1 MDHLFPYPK
10 MGSSFLEILQDPLT
24 RKLVGHKV
32 SLEEDA
38 LPFMLGLTTRFEF
51 LLRNPVTHHSFLK
64 IGYSALE
71 AFLQSNCTGPPLDFN
86 SEEIIIPKLYRRED
100 GSLAELKKQ
109 LLQSLA
115 VDGTTVYALAPNIE
129 LFWLAKVIMSNAV
142 LAEEGFN
149 GRRARIRVNFIH
161 QKLLLEKSDLLQAQ
175 ISTDVEVL
183 EQQLTSRLKFRA
195 HAAEEYFVEFLLER
209 AAICTY
215 YGDEEVARRSL
226 AHAAKIRDFQFAL
239 TGVLGKRTKFQDT
252 EVSQLIVLAK
262 SRDFEP
268 EPYSSQK
275 SSPADGGSSHT
286 SNSAANSR
294 PTTLAPT
301 SVPAGPT
308 NVPLNDDTLLEAIS
322 FKQTSVDKSA
332 IPTVSSASSLPP
344 ALASLDP
351 AHQPLLFPVDSIILL
366 AMASSISNTSPADGL
381 TREETLPYATRV
393 LEGGSSNWQV
403 YSQALLVRSRIEGY
417 RSRTA
422 ERGLLQLQALVDQVI
437 AETTSSNPQS
447 VQDSPGNDPTTTTT
461 TAHQPTSFLPRP
473 KSAESATP
481 AERLRYI
488 YQLSPPLRWELE
500 SELAARWVSLGG
512 LKTALEIYERLEMF
526 AEVAL
531 CLAGTER
538 EAEAVRVIRTLLFEP
553 SEQKTNAKAEA
564 DIGRDVPY
572 TGPERIVLPADAP
585 RLLCI
590 LGDLEDEPSHYERAW
605 TVSKGRYARA
615 QRSLGRYWAKR
626 KQYTRAA
633 EAYSKSLEVNKLN
646 ARTWFALG
654 CVQLELQD
662 WAGAVESFSKTV
674 QLETEDAEALS
685 NLAAALLRLPAEGDD
700 KHVESDSGEAAA
712 EEPDDVVEGAREL
725 SLTDA
730 EANAGEDDVDT
741 RTTKPDPYKNTRDAL
756 SALRRAAQLKR
767 DNVKIWDNY
776 LTVAASLPPP
786 WTPWSEIILAQKRV
800 IELCGKTKG
809 ESSVDEK
816 IVGVLVAYVT
826 SEFDYPTAAELERE
840 AVEAQPHGGAITS
853 IAAKEAALPTA
864 TLRPG
869 SVPRELIDL
878 MENYVMPLITTSSD
892 LWLSV
897 ARLATWR
904 KRPLVALEAN
914 EKAWRAAT
922 SQPGVYER
930 DEASWEAAVVATEA
944 LVKAYEGLVGEERE
958 RTGGKVIDGDWKF
971 KARSAV
977 RSVLRKGR
985 EVWGDSDGF
994 RRLENI
1000 METLKGLA

>member
-24 RKLVGHKV
+24 RKLVGHEV

-38 LPFMLGLTTRFEF
+38 LPFMLGVTTRLEF
-51 LLRNPVTHHSFLK
+51 LLRNPAAHLSFLK

-86 SEEIIIPKLYRRED
+86 TEEVIIPKVYRRED
-100 GSLAELKKQ
+100 SSLAELKKQ
-109 LLQSLA
+109 LQQSLA
-115 VDGTTVYALAPNIE
+115 VDGTTIYALTPNVE
-129 LFWLAKVIMSNAV
+129 LFWLAKLIMSNAV

-175 ISTDVEVL
+175 IHADAEIL
-183 EQQLTSRLKFRA
+183 EQQLTSRLKFHA
-195 HAAEEYFVEFLLER
+195 HAAEEFFVEFLLER

-215 YGDEEVARRSL
+215 YGDEEMARLSL
-226 AHAAKIRDFQFAL
+226 TQAAKIRDFQFAL
-239 TGVLGKRTKFQDT
+239 TGALGKRTKFQET
-252 EVSQLIVLAK
+252 ELSQLVVLAK

-268 EPYSSQK
+268 EPYSSRK
-275 SSPADGGSSHT
+275 SSRADGMDPHKPS
-286 SNSAANSR
+286 SAANSR
-294 PTTLAPT
+294 PTTPTPT

-308 NVPLNDDTLLEAIS
+308 NIPLNDDTLLEAIS
-322 FKQTSVDKSA
+322 FKQTSVDKSTT
-332 IPTVSSASSLPP
+332 PTVLNASSLPP
-344 ALASLDP
+344 ALTSLDP
-351 AHQPLLFPVDSIILL
+351 ANQPLLFPVDSIILL
-366 AMASSISNTSPADGL
+366 AIASSISNTSPADGL

-437 AETTSSNPQS
+437 AETTSSSPPQ
-447 VQDSPGNDPTTTTT
+447 VQESPGNDSTN
-461 TAHQPTSFLPRP
+461 QSSSFLPRP

-481 AERLRYI
+481 ADRLMYI

-538 EAEAVRVIRTLLFEP
+538 EGEAIKVIRKLLFEP
-553 SEQKTNAKAEA
+553 SEQRTDVKAEA
-564 DIGRDVPY
+564 DGGGGVLY
-572 TGPERIVLPADAP
+572 TGPERMVLPADAP
-585 RLLCI
+585 RLFCI
-590 LGDLEDEPSHYERAW
+590 LGDLEDEPGHYERAW
-605 TVSKGRYARA
+605 TVSNGRYARA
-615 QRSLGRYWAKR
+615 QRSLGRYWVKR
-626 KQYTRAA
+626 KQYTHAA
-633 EAYSKSLEVNKLN
+633 DAYSRSLEVNKLN
-646 ARTWFALG
+646 ASTWFALG

-662 WAGAVESFSKTV
+662 WAGAVESFSRTV
-674 QLETEDAEALS
+674 QLDTEDAEALS

-700 KHVESDSGEAAA
+700 EDVDANSDEVAV
-712 EEPDDVVEGAREL
+712 EEPDDMVEEAKEL
-725 SLTDA
+725 RLDDTEADA
-730 EANAGEDDVDT
+730 NEDGVDT
-741 RTTKPDPYKNTRDAL
+741 QTIKPDPYKNTRDAL

-767 DNVKIWDNY
+767 DNARIWDNY

-800 IELCGKTKG
+800 IELRGKTKG
-809 ESSVDEK
+809 ESAVDEK

-826 SEFDYPTAAELERE
+826 SEFDYPQAAELEGE
-840 AVEAQPHGGAITS
+840 TLEAQPHGGTTTGIGA
-853 IAAKEAALPTA
+853 EEGALPTA
-864 TLRPG
+864 ILRPG

-878 MENYVMPLITTSSD
+878 VENFVVPLITTSPD

-897 ARLATWR
+897 ARLARWR
-904 KRPLVALEAN
+904 KRPLAALEAN
-914 EKAWRAAT
+914 EKAWRAVT
-922 SQPGVYER
+922 GQPGVYEK
-930 DEASWEAAVVATEA
+930 DEASWEAVVVATKA
-944 LVKAYEGLVGEERE
+944 LVKAYETLAGEERE
-958 RTGGKVIDGDWKF
+958 RTGGKVIDGDWRF

-977 RSVLRKGR
+977 RGVLGKGR
-985 EVWGDSDGF
+985 EMWGDSDGF
-994 RRLENI
+994 RRLESI
-1000 METLKGLA
+1000 METLKA

>member
-24 RKLVGHKV
+24 RKLVGHEI

-38 LPFMLGLTTRFEF
+38 LPFMLGVATRLEF
-51 LLRNPVTHHSFLK
+51 LLRNPAAHLSFLK

-86 SEEIIIPKLYRRED
+86 SEEVIIPKLYRREN

-115 VDGTTVYALAPNIE
+115 VDGTTVYALTPNVE
-129 LFWLAKVIMSNAV
+129 LFWLAKVIMSNTV

-175 ISTDVEVL
+175 IYADAEIL
-183 EQQLTSRLKFRA
+183 EQQLTSRLKFHA
-195 HAAEEYFVEFLLER
+195 HAAEEHFVEFLLER

-215 YGDEEVARRSL
+215 YGDEEVARLSL
-226 AHAAKIRDFQFAL
+226 AHAAKTRDFRFAL
-239 TGVLGKRTKFQDT
+239 TGALGKRTKFQDT
-252 EVSQLIVLAK
+252 DLSQLIVLAK

-268 EPYSSQK
+268 EPYSSRK
-275 SSPADGGSSHT
+275 SSRADEMDSRN

-294 PTTLAPT
+294 PMTPAPT
-301 SVPAGPT
+301 SIPAGPT
-308 NVPLNDDTLLEAIS
+308 NIPLNDDTLLEAIS
-322 FKQTSVDKSA
+322 FKQISVDKS
-332 IPTVSSASSLPP
+332 ITPTVSSASSLPP

-351 AHQPLLFPVDSIILL
+351 ANQPLLFPVDSIILL
-366 AMASSISNTSPADGL
+366 ATASSISNTSPADGL

-437 AETTSSNPQS
+437 AETTSSSPPT
-447 VQDSPGNDPTTTTT
+447 VQESHKSDSSTTTTST
-461 TAHQPTSFLPRP
+461 NQSTSFLPRP

-481 AERLRYI
+481 ADRLMYI

-538 EAEAVRVIRTLLFEP
+538 EAEAIKVIRKLLFEP
-553 SEQKTNAKAEA
+553 SEQRTNAKAEA
-564 DIGRDVPY
+564 DGGGDVPY
-572 TGPERIVLPADAP
+572 TGPERIVLPAEAP

-590 LGDLEDEPSHYERAW
+590 LGDLEDKPGHYERAW

-615 QRSLGRYWAKR
+615 QRSLGRYWVKR
-626 KQYTRAA
+626 KQYTHAA
-633 EAYSKSLEVNKLN
+633 KAYSQSLEVNKLN
-646 ARTWFALG
+646 ASTWFALG

-685 NLAAALLRLPAEGDD
+685 NLAAALLRLPAEGD
-700 KHVESDSGEAAA
+700 GEDVDVNGDEGAV
-712 EEPDDVVEGAREL
+712 EEPDDLVEAAKEV

-730 EANAGEDDVDT
+730 ETDADEGDVNT
-741 RTTKPDPYKNTRDAL
+741 QTTKPDPYKNARDAL

-767 DNVKIWDNY
+767 DNARIWDNY

-800 IELCGKTKG
+800 VELRGKTKG
-809 ESSVDEK
+809 ESAVDEK

-826 SEFDYPTAAELERE
+826 SEYDYPKAADLEGE
-840 AVEAQPHGGAITS
+840 ALEAQSYGRTTTGI
-853 IAAKEAALPTA
+853 EADEGALPTA

-869 SVPRELIDL
+869 SLPRELIDL
-878 MENYVMPLITTSSD
+878 MENFVMPLITTSAD

-897 ARLATWR
+897 ARLAKWR
-904 KRPLVALEAN
+904 RRPLAALEAN
-914 EKAWRAAT
+914 EKAWRAVT
-922 SQPGVYER
+922 SQPGVYEK
-930 DEASWEAAVVATEA
+930 DEASWEAVVVATEA
-944 LVKAYEGLVGEERE
+944 LVKAYEGLAGEERE
-958 RTGGKVIDGDWKF
+958 RTGGKVIDGDWRF

-977 RSVLRKGR
+977 RGVLGKGR

-1000 METLKGLA
+1000 METLKA